1 MLMIRAC
8 RTQERRRSDISSKA
22 TTFSL
27 TYMQAKKPWRMKI
40 RGELPGVV
48 ARTRRFDECL
58 VNKMWLIYDR

>member
-27 TYMQAKKPWRMKI
+27 TYMQAKKTWRMKI

-48 ARTRRFDECL
+48 RAVLTS
-58 VNKMWLIYDR
+58 V